1 MGETVVCPEFPLL
14 VSRAMI
20 RICRAEFSRAMVV
33 PILAVAFCGVALGCQ
48 SIDLSEPT
56 DGGEGN
62 KYEAP
67 TAAPAV
73 PFQQLKLAG
82 STRGGGCMRVR
93 PALPPRL
100 KQGRSTGSFRRMQL
114 HPRRGSVEPFA
125 LCGPTPKRCWQLAA
139 GTSQAHSQVLY
150 RAGRRFGCPFI
161 PFPGPVPRSA
171 LSRAVTVSE
180 CREARGSKIGGYRRL
195 EQLYRIACS
204 SGPEHAGWRHSIFKE
219 HRTRRLTQLE
229 TQG

>member
-150 RAGRRFGCPFI
+150 RAGRRFGCPS
-161 PFPGPVPRSA
+161 FPSLALFHVPPCLALLLCPSVERRAVRRSA
-171 LSRAVTVSE
+171 GIDVLSSCIVSLAVLALNMQAGDILFLKNTV
-180 CREARGSKIGGYRRL
+180 
-195 EQLYRIACS
+195 
-204 SGPEHAGWRHSIFKE
+204 PEG
-219 HRTRRLTQLE
+219 
-229 TQG
+229 